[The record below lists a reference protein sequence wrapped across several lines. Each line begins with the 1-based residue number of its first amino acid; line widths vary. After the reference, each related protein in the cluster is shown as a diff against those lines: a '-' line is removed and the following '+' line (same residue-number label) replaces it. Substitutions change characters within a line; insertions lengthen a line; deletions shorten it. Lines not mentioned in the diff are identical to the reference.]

1 MGGCTVSAHHSKHPL
16 AYTMECDRDT
26 IADAL
31 TAAFSLGE
39 GHATADMLRVLEV
52 CGLRFS
58 EAEFSQ
64 GNGEE
69 AKAVWGFVGKAQTR
83 DSATNTSANLNDVT
97 FPDATYPSR
106 PVTFDDVTI
115 RLAQQDS
122 TSFDSDENIDASGYG
137 IKIMTGIPTDTAKHL
152 STNGAL
158 LPVQLERRGAEIT
171 LRFLRDDTNSDVFR
185 QLAEDNEKLKL
196 WIDNTST
203 EGIPGISISDATPST
218 DISGSSNSKLEITL
232 TDAVSGETETK
243 EVTLVATGLDSG
255 AKIAAAI
262 QAAFR
267 AVTATNSRFQ
277 RCWQKITCNHNS
289 TVSAKYAIT
298 IASNERINVD
308 VTAASSVDLAPELK
322 LGAANG
328 GTEVDAVAYRLMFYV
343 PEVIFE
349 PLGEEVEGG
358 VSEVEFKGYTATS
371 YGATAPKGFDADDDD
386 HLSTDLTGTSNQ
398 DVRVVIVGRVSTSPI
413 A

>member
-1 MGGCTVSAHHSKHPL
+1 
-16 AYTMECDRDT
+16 
-26 IADAL
+26 
-31 TAAFSLGE
+31 
-39 GHATADMLRVLEV
+39 
-52 CGLRFS
+52 
-58 EAEFSQ
+58 
-64 GNGEE
+64 
-69 AKAVWGFVGKAQTR
+69 
-83 DSATNTSANLNDVT
+83 
-97 FPDATYPSR
+97 
-106 PVTFDDVTI
+106 
-115 RLAQQDS
+115 
-122 TSFDSDENIDASGYG
+122 
-137 IKIMTGIPTDTAKHL
+137 
-152 STNGAL
+152 
-158 LPVQLERRGAEIT
+158 VQLERRGTEIT

-203 EGIPGISISDATPST
+203 EGIPGISISDGTPST
-218 DISGSSNSKLEITL
+218 DISGSSNSKLEVTL

-243 EVTLVATGLDSG
+243 EVTLTLTGLNSG
-255 AKIAAAI
+255 ALIAAAI
-262 QAAFR
+262 QTAFR